1 MPPSG
6 LASLTSV
13 TEDTGSSST
22 DFITSDTSLIYKIDV
37 TGLEE
42 GDTVWMRI
50 IRYTRITNP
59 DGTVT
64 NGESVA
70 CDWVQAVKQADG
82 SYAVDRTADGLGLTH
97 GDYRVET
104 IVRDSAGNH
113 GATNK
118 QALTIDTRASAATVT
133 IDGFEDDAG
142 AIKGDFNTSGIKS
155 DDATPRL
162 HGTLTGAEKGD
173 RVHVTAEDPDGKI
186 IDYGYATIVDDQGHW
201 SLQVT
206 DAQKFTTEGNYKFT
220 ATVEDIA
227 GNAGN
232 KGNFVIEYDV
242 TPPKALD
249 ETHIQ
254 LWDDY
259 GPVQGNIDR
268 GSTTDDTTPTY
279 RDDRPNAVD
288 PNEVKYINVYNYDK
302 TTGITSLHGQ
312 TTVNADGSWR
322 YEPKPPL
329 GAGDY
334 SFTARP
340 VDAAGNEGPATKPWD
355 FTVITDKPQAPTLDH
370 IYDNVND
377 NPTDKTETTVQKG
390 GITNDATP
398 ILTGTG
404 TRDAVINI
412 YEVDSAGNKTLL
424 GQTKVDSAGN
434 WRYELEKALT
444 DQGEHTFVATTT
456 DAAGQE
462 SVASG
467 GYNIIL
473 DTVKPVVTGQIN
485 AQDNV
490 NVTGPITDGVST
502 DDASPVFSGE
512 QPKTE
517 EGSTVNIYD
526 RNSKTPNV
534 PIATTTVGPDGKWS
548 ITSPHLSDGEHNIY
562 YEVVD
567 RAQNKSEP
575 SQDLKFNV
583 DTSGVSV
590 SFIYYEDHQL
600 PAGSTDKFESIANN
614 GLTND
619 PKGTIVGKAKPGS
632 KVVVTY
638 TDQDGHVVTV
648 GTATAD
654 TVSGEWRIT
663 PTDGLPDGLVNLNI
677 TATDQTG
684 QTATAKASLNV
695 DTKAPDAPQFTV
707 TDDVGD
713 VQGTLASGQ
722 PTDDKT
728 PTFSGKGEKGS
739 VVTIKDENGNV
750 IGETTITSN
759 DGSWS
764 ITTSELQNGS
774 HKVTVTETDT
784 AGNVSKGT
792 DFVVNVDLTPPSGL
806 ATLVGITDDNG
817 SSKNDFITNDTTLI
831 YTIAAPDVEPG
842 GTVRMRILTLADDGK
857 TVTTASE
864 WIEAIK
870 QDDGTYKI
878 DRSAAGFALKGGKYI
893 IETVVWDQAG
903 NHGTVK
909 QQEVIIDTTTP
920 VVSGPIAA
928 HDDVGTVTGP
938 IKEGSTTDDDTPT
951 FSGQQPTSDKD
962 ATVNIYDRNSKTP
975 DVPIATT
982 TVGPDGKWS
991 VDPSKLGDGE
1001 HNIYYEVVSRGGNK
1015 SAPSSDFKF
1024 IVDTSNADVKFDHY
1038 EDHKLPEGFTEP
1050 FETVTNNGLTND
1062 PLGTLVGKAKGGSTV
1077 VVTYVNDKNEV
1088 VTVGSAVADETTG
1101 EWRIIPTARLPE
1113 GVVNMTVTATDK
1125 SGNAVSTPVRL
1136 TVDTTPPS
1144 APVVNVSDDYGDVQG
1159 PLASGQ
1165 VTDDTTPTFS
1175 GEGEVG
1181 SKITIKDAAGKVIGE
1196 TIVQGEPGKTGKW
1209 SITTSELPEGKQTVT
1224 ITETDKAGNT
1234 SEPTKFD
1241 VNIDRT
1247 APSGMA
1253 SLTAI
1258 TDDTGADPH
1267 DFKTNDTTL
1276 IYTIETSGVDDNAGD
1291 TVWMR
1296 IVRITHVT
1304 NPDGTVTDGEH
1315 VACDWVKA
1323 VGKNGVYKVD
1333 RTAAGLELPEGE
1345 YRVETMVKDAAG
1357 NHGTVNTQTVIID
1370 KTASPATVTID
1381 GFEDNVGPYQD
1392 FVTVDSTKTDD
1403 TTPELKGTLKGAEKG
1418 DRVHVTAEGPDGKI
1432 IDYGYATIIDDQ
1444 GHWSLQ
1450 VPDRTPLGEGKYT
1463 FKATVEDQ
1471 YGNNGNTSSFSL
1483 IVDKTPPSATAELA
1497 AISDDTGVPGDFI
1510 TSDTTLI
1517 YTVKINGTLDA
1528 TDTVWIRVTPKGAT
1542 PDDSQWVKATRNPD
1556 GSGTYIVDNDSAAN
1570 QKVLQPGT
1578 YTVETAVRDEAGNSV
1593 VTAKDIVIATGGN
1606 TSAIVHING
1615 FDDNEGA
1622 FQGFVSE
1629 SGKSTDDRTPKLSGT
1644 IEGLEAGDTI
1654 VIRVQYADG
1663 TVRTLGTAT
1672 VSSDGKTWVY
1682 QVTDTDALRDGNY
1695 KFTAVVVNK
1704 VGTDGSKSNEFDL
1717 TVDTQG
1723 PTDASAVLEAISDD
1737 TGISATDFI
1746 TSDDTLIFKI
1756 KGDKL
1761 SDGDTVWMRI
1771 TKQGA
1776 TADDNGWVQATYD
1789 EASKQYIVDWDSA
1802 GPNHKALEEG
1812 TYTVETIVRD
1822 AAGNVNTKTPPKT
1835 TVVID
1840 KTGPADAS
1848 ATLDA
1853 ISEDTGASSTDF
1865 ITSDTSLIFKIKGD
1879 KLGDGDTVWMR
1890 VTKKGGSADVNGWV
1904 QATYDPVAQEYIV
1917 DWNAEGVNHKELEE
1931 GTYTVETVV
1940 RDKAGNFGSIIKSQ
1954 DVVID
1959 KTGPS
1964 ANGVTIDS
1972 YYDNITPN
1980 TGDFGNGT
1988 TTNDKAPLLK
1998 GKVDADPARLAEIS
2012 RDEYITIY
2020 QNGVAIGTTSVD
2032 RLGEWTYQI
2041 GNDANNTGLDQD
2053 KYTYQA
2059 KLTDK
2064 AGNTGTASGDF
2075 TLNVDTIAPTGSAS
2089 LAAISE
2095 DTGASSTDFITSDT
2109 SLIFKFN
2116 VDNISAGDTVW
2127 MRITKQGDTPD
2138 ANGWVQA
2145 TYDEASQQYIVDWDS
2160 AGMNHKELAE
2170 GSYTVETALRDDA
2183 GNFGPISKQ
2192 NVVIDKTGPIAD
2204 GVTIDSYYDSITP
2217 NMGDFGNGST
2227 TNDKAPLLKGTVK
2240 ADATRLNDISHNDY
2254 ITIYQNGVA
2263 IGTTTVD
2270 GAGNW
2275 TYQIG
2280 NDKDNTGLDEG
2291 KYSYKAVLTD
2301 KAGNAGTAS
2310 SDFNLNVD
2318 TTAPAGAATLKQ
2330 ITDDTGVSNSDFLT
2344 NDGTLI
2350 YTIKAPVVNDDET
2363 VWIRIRK
2370 EGTDADE
2377 RAWVQATKNPTSGIN
2392 DEYILDN
2399 SNGSTLA
2406 DGTYIVETAV
2416 RDKAGNFGPI
2426 STQNVV
2432 IDTHVSDA
2440 TVTIDSYGDH
2450 VGEVQGDA
2458 LKFGENRVTD
2468 DRNPILNGSLN
2479 KTLESDEIVVIY
2491 NNGVRLGE
2499 ATLDADGK
2507 TWHYT
2512 LPDLENQSKNNFV
2525 AKVEDKA
2532 GNVGASSPSQYL
2544 EVELVVNV
2552 NTLSTTDHTPIVS
2565 GSTGFDI
2572 RHGETVEVTI
2582 NGHTYSSATGE
2593 VVVDFR
2599 NNTWYVQI
2607 PDNMALPTG
2616 VYDVS
2621 AVLKNKNGDQVTQD
2635 ATHNELTIDPTP
2647 TVNVGA
2653 GGSDPNQKA
2662 TGVTVDQNGQFMIF
2676 SNQAIMSQSGHDN
2689 GSVGNFTI
2697 KHVDSQEGGNGGD
2710 GHNNVQTGTW
2720 MDYDRDGYMDFF
2732 GSDSTFSNGQQA
2744 FLNNKGNGWIPY
2756 QVGAISGA
2764 AQAVTPANPDGLYNP
2779 NANTYVWFGGVV
2791 AFDKLGT
2798 GYTSI
2803 AYGDQTPDDPYAQGG
2818 LDSFIVLNI
2827 DGTMAGMLK
2836 DWNYTKGTNNKGG
2849 YSPYVS
2855 TNSDNA
2861 NAGMEMSG
2869 IDLNNDGTVDLVYH
2883 AEGTTPA
2890 KIGGPG
2896 TSLAKSTNT
2905 YKLVVAQNMGDG
2917 SWYTPQI
2924 LNDFFQRNTDN
2935 EGNASSGA
2943 ANGISMTWADFNG
2956 DGYMDLFVG
2965 RGRKLTDHSEYESRI
2980 LFNDGHG
2987 HLSSTV
2993 PDGIGTATNM
3003 YFMGDNLAG
3012 GASIAVDWNHDGK
3025 MDIIETPAMYGK
3037 GYSVQLEDQRAPVN
3051 LYTNTSKNGVTSFE
3065 TSTLIDKVGYLVDKN
3080 GNPIM
3085 VPTSGKNK
3093 GQELP
3098 ATVDTASYDPITGA
3112 VSVDVDYDGAKDLL
3126 VFTQNGHTKFVR
3138 NENVVEYGTSL
3149 HFRILDQD
3157 GINSL
3162 FGNTI
3167 QLYNSKGEFVAAQVV
3182 NPQSGNQTND
3192 STAIVDFYGLDKNE
3206 TYSLLLIRS
3215 QNGKASDVGGLPT
3228 LGGSPVEHV
3237 NSSWT
3242 GLKATEANHAYVL
3255 TANGDDAISNATR
3268 GPGLVGTGYNDTFIA
3283 AKGTQ
3288 YYEGGGGT
3296 VVVSG
3301 EKSWSNTGGEDIVDY
3316 YNSTVAINV
3325 DLSITGAQNTGYNTA
3340 KFSNIEG
3347 IYGTSLND
3355 TFKDG
3360 AGDNIFNGRGGDD
3373 TFFLTQGKTG
3383 GKDTLLYELIDNNDA
3398 TGGNGHDTVY
3408 GFTVG
3413 TWEATPGAD
3422 RIDIRGLL
3430 IGYKADA
3437 DGPAHYIDGT
3447 PKIDAGD
3454 NIGQYLSTKTEGG
3467 NTVLYMDRD
3476 GAGGAFNS
3484 EAILTLVKTDVTL
3497 EELLANHQIVV

>member
-1 MPPSG
+1 M
-6 LASLTSV
+6 ASLTSV

-22 DFITSDTSLIYKIDV
+22 DFVTSDTSLIYKIDV

-50 IRYTRITNP
+50 IRYTRVTNP

-104 IVRDSAGNH
+104 IVKDSAGNH

-118 QALTIDTRASAATVT
+118 QALTIDTKASAATVT

-142 AIKGDFNTSGIKS
+142 SIKGDFSTSGIKS

-173 RVHVTAEDPDGKI
+173 RVHVTAEGPDGKI

-201 SLQVT
+201 SLQVK

-412 YEVDSAGNKTLL
+412 YKVDSEGNRTLL
-424 GQTKVDSAGN
+424 GKTKVDPAGN

-444 DQGEHTFVATTT
+444 EQGEYTFIATTT

-490 NVTGPITDGVST
+490 NVTGPIKNGSIT

-567 RAQNKSEP
+567 RAQNKSGP

-632 KVVVTY
+632 TVVVTY
-638 TDQDGHVVTV
+638 TDKDGNVVTV
-648 GTATAD
+648 GTTTAD

-695 DTKAPDAPQFTV
+695 DTKAPEAPQVTV

-739 VVTIKDENGNV
+739 VITIRDEHDNI
-750 IGETTITSN
+750 IGQTTITSN

-774 HKVTVTETDT
+774 HKVTVTETDK

-806 ATLVGITDDNG
+806 ASLIGITDDNG

-842 GTVRMRILTLADDGK
+842 GTVRMRILTLAEDGK
-857 TVTTASE
+857 TVATVGE

-878 DRSAAGFALKGGKYI
+878 DRTAAGFALKGGKYI

-909 QQEVIIDTTTP
+909 QQEVTIDTTTP

-1038 EDHKLPEGFTEP
+1038 EDHKLPDGFTEP

-1062 PLGTLVGKAKGGSTV
+1062 PLGTLVGTAKGGSTV
-1077 VVTYVNDKNEV
+1077 VVTYKDAQGNI

-1101 EWRIIPTARLPE
+1101 EWRIIPTAPLPE
-1113 GVVNMTVTATDK
+1113 GVVDMTVTATDK

-1136 TVDTTPPS
+1136 TVDTTPPN
-1144 APVVNVSDDYGDVQG
+1144 APVVSVTDDYGDVQG

-1175 GEGEVG
+1175 GEGEAG
-1181 SKITIKDAAGKVIGE
+1181 SKIVIKDAAGKVIGE
-1196 TIVQGEPGKTGKW
+1196 TIVQGEPGTKGKW
-1209 SITTSELPEGKQTVT
+1209 SITTSELPEGEQTVE

-1234 SEPTKFD
+1234 STATKFKL
-1241 VNIDRT
+1241 NIDKT
-1247 APSGMA
+1247 PPSGMA
-1253 SLTAI
+1253 SLTGI
-1258 TDDTGADPH
+1258 TDDTGSDPH
-1267 DFKTNDTTL
+1267 DFKTNDDTL
-1276 IYTIETSGVDDNAGD
+1276 VYTIETSGVDENAGD

-1304 NPDGTVTDGEH
+1304 NPDGTVTDGEN

-1357 NHGTVNTQTVIID
+1357 NHGAVNKQTVIID
-1370 KTASPATVTID
+1370 KTPSPATVTID
-1381 GFEDNVGPYQD
+1381 GFEDNVGPYQE
-1392 FVTVDSTKTDD
+1392 FVTVDSKKTDD

-1418 DRVHVTAEGPDGKI
+1418 DRVHVTAVGPDGKI
-1432 IDYGYATIIDDQ
+1432 IDYGYATITDDQ

-1450 VPDRTPLGEGKYT
+1450 VPDKTPLGEGKYT

-1483 IVDKTPPSATAELA
+1483 IVDKTPPSATPELA
-1497 AISDDTGVPGDFI
+1497 SISDDTGVPGDFI

-1517 YTVKINGTLDA
+1517 YTVKINGTLDP

-1593 VTAKDIVIATGGN
+1593 VTAKDIVIATSGN

-1644 IEGLEAGDTI
+1644 IEGLEAGDTV
-1654 VIRVQYADG
+1654 VIRVQYSDG

-1704 VGTDGSKSNEFDL
+1704 VGTDGSMSNEFDL

-1737 TGISATDFI
+1737 TGVSANDFI

-1771 TKQGA
+1771 TRQGA
-1776 TADDNGWVQATYD
+1776 TADDNGWVQAV
-1789 EASKQYIVDWDSA
+1789 KQADGSYIVDWDSA
-1802 GPNHKALEEG
+1802 GPNHKVLEEG

-1890 VTKKGGSADVNGWV
+1890 VTKKGGSADANGWV
-1904 QATYDPVAQEYIV
+1904 QATYDPVAKEYIV
-1917 DWNAEGVNHKELEE
+1917 DWNAEGVNHKDLEE

-1964 ANGVTIDS
+1964 ANGVTIDN
-1972 YYDNITPN
+1972 YYDSITPN
-1980 TGDFGNGT
+1980 TGDYGNGT
-1988 TTNDKAPLLK
+1988 TTNDRAPLLK
-1998 GKVDADPARLAEIS
+1998 GTVNADLTRLKDIS
-2012 RDEYITIY
+2012 QNDYITIY

-2032 RLGEWTYQI
+2032 STGHWTYQI
-2041 GNDANNTGLDQD
+2041 GNDAANTGLNDGS
-2053 KYTYQA
+2053 YTYTA

-2064 AGNTGTASGDF
+2064 AGNTGTASSDF
-2075 TLNVDTIAPTGSAS
+2075 ILNVDTVAPAGSAS
-2089 LAAISE
+2089 LASITE
-2095 DTGASSTDFITSDT
+2095 DTGSSSTDFITSDT
-2109 SLIFKFN
+2109 SLIFKIKTDKLN
-2116 VDNISAGDTVW
+2116 DGDTVW
-2127 MRITKQGDTPD
+2127 MRITKQGGTPD
-2138 ANGWVQA
+2138 DGAWVQA
-2145 TYDEASQQYIVDWDS
+2145 TYDEASKQYIVDWDT
-2160 AGMNHKELAE
+2160 AGVNHKELAE
-2170 GSYTVETALRDDA
+2170 GTYTVETALRDNA

-2192 NVVIDKTGPIAD
+2192 DVVIDKTGPIAD
-2204 GVTIDSYYDSITP
+2204 GITIDSYYDSITP
-2217 NMGDFGNGST
+2217 NTGDYGTGST

-2240 ADATRLNDISHNDY
+2240 ADATRLNDIAHNDY

-2263 IGTTTVD
+2263 IGTTSVD
-2270 GAGNW
+2270 GAGHW
-2275 TYQIG
+2275 TYQVG
-2280 NDKDNTGLDEG
+2280 DDANNTGLDEG
-2291 KYSYKAVLTD
+2291 KYTYTAKLTD
-2301 KAGNAGTAS
+2301 KAGNAGTS
-2310 SDFNLNVD
+2310 STGFDLYVD
-2318 TTAPAGAATLKQ
+2318 TTVPTGTATLKQ
-2330 ITDDTGVSNSDFLT
+2330 ITDDTGVSNSDFVT

-2350 YTIKAPVVNDDET
+2350 YTVKAPVVNDDET
-2363 VWIRIRK
+2363 VWIRITK
-2370 EGTDADE
+2370 DGATADE
-2377 RAWVQATKNPTSGIN
+2377 KAWVQATKNPTSGV
-2392 DEYILDN
+2392 DGEYILDN
-2399 SNGSTLA
+2399 SNGTNLA

-2416 RDKAGNFGPI
+2416 RDKAGNFGAI
-2426 STQNVV
+2426 AKQNVV

-2479 KTLESDEIVVIY
+2479 KTLASDEIVVIY

-2512 LPDLENQSKNNFV
+2512 LPDLENKSQNSFV

-2532 GNVGASSPSQYL
+2532 GNVGASSPAQTL
-2544 EVELVVNV
+2544 AVELVVNV
-2552 NTLSTTDHTPIVS
+2552 NKLSTTDHTPIVS

-2582 NGHTYSSATGE
+2582 NGHKYSSATGE
-2593 VVVDFR
+2593 VVIDFR

-2607 PDNMALPTG
+2607 PDDQALAVAT
-2616 VYDVS
+2616 YDVS

-2653 GGSDPNQKA
+2653 GGTDSSQKA
-2662 TGVTVDQNGQFMIF
+2662 TAVTLDHNGQFLIF
-2676 SNQAIMSQSGHDN
+2676 TNQSMMTQNGHDN
-2689 GSVGNFTI
+2689 GSVGSFDLQR
-2697 KHVDSQEGGNGGD
+2697 VESQSGGKALQGKNIL
-2710 GHNNVQTGTW
+2710 QTGTW
-2720 MDYDRDGYMDFF
+2720 IDYDRDGYMDLF
-2732 GSDSTFSNGQQA
+2732 GSDSTYDNGQQA
-2744 FLNNKGNGWIPY
+2744 FLNNQGQGWTAF
-2756 QVGAISGA
+2756 QVGW
-2764 AQAVTPANPDGLYNP
+2764 DGSSPKTMNQDP
-2779 NANTYVWFGGVV
+2779 STENVDANTFVWYGGVV
-2791 AFDKLGT
+2791 AFDKLGS
-2798 GYTSI
+2798 GYVGI
-2803 AYGDQTPDDPYAQGG
+2803 AYGDQTPGDPGTQGG
-2818 LDSFIVLNI
+2818 AKSSILINY
-2827 DGTMAGMLK
+2827 DGTM
-2836 DWNYTKGTNNKGG
+2836 Y
-2849 YSPYVS
+2849 
-2855 TNSDNA
+2855 
-2861 NAGMEMSG
+2861 GMEKDLWYQRTKTPRSAKRDPSNFVPADGTSDQQMPDMEESG
-2869 IDLNNDGTVDLVYH
+2869 IDLNNDGNIDLVFH
-2883 AEGTTPA
+2883 GNPLSNHLGTGQTGA
-2890 KIGGPG
+2890 
-2896 TSLAKSTNT
+2896 TSDNSFR
-2905 YKLVVAQNMGDG
+2905 LVVLSNHGDNT
-2917 SWYTPQI
+2917 WEVPQI
-2924 LNDFFQRNTDN
+2924 INNVFQRTDPTPN
-2935 EGNASSGA
+2935 I

-2956 DGYMDLFVG
+2956 DGYMDLFIG
-2965 RGRKLTDHSEYESRI
+2965 RGFEDNVHSGSESRI
-2980 LFNDGHG
+2980 LFNDGEG
-2987 HLSSTV
+2987 HLSSDAPT
-2993 PDGIGTATNM
+2993 GIGNATGV
-3003 YFMGDNLAG
+3003 YYMGDSLFG

-3025 MDIIETPAMYGK
+3025 MDIIELPGMGKSGGMTPEGNK
-3037 GYSVQLEDQRAPVN
+3037 GPVN
-3051 LYTNTSKNGVTSFE
+3051 LYTNTTANGVVSFTTSNLLGG
-3065 TSTLIDKVGYLVDKN
+3065 TNTIGVPWTGDKR
-3080 GNPIM
+3080 
-3085 VPTSGKNK
+3085 S
-3093 GQELP
+3093 E
-3098 ATVDTASYDPITGA
+3098 DPSNDSVTGA
-3112 VSVDVDYDGAKDLL
+3112 VSIDVDYDGAKDLL
-3126 VFTQNGHTKFVR
+3126 IFTQQGHTKFIK
-3138 NENVVEYGTSL
+3138 NENAVEYGTSL

-3167 QLYNSKGEFVAAQVV
+3167 QLYNSKGEFVASQVV
-3182 NPQSGNQTND
+3182 NPQSGSQTND

-3255 TANGDDAISNATR
+3255 TANGDDTISNATR

-3301 EKSWSNTGGEDIVDY
+3301 EKSWSNTGGEDIVDFA
-3316 YNSTVAINV
+3316 NSTVAINV

-3430 IGYKADA
+3430 VGYKADA

-3454 NIGQYLSTKTEGG
+3454 NIGQYLSAKTEGG

-3484 EAILTLVKTDVTL
+3484 EAFLTLVKTDVTL